1 MLPAPRDGRPAAMHN
16 QPPVSDRPPPQ
27 PAPEERPESFLTK
40 DRAKRFAFR
49 LDAIAKERSAHYGGA
64 RIGMT
69 SFVEAVPA
77 ILEVE
82 ADLAATI
89 DLVLRG
95 RLRDRERGETE
106 IPLVVVLEGV
116 RERVARARDLEERR
130 RALRIPTEWAE
141 RRFLQLL
148 ADASRRLDAFARL
161 YDDRRILP
169 VPAAVDL
176 THVLLRV
183 EEDAALARLPTVA
196 TETPGLRGRPVD
208 RIAPSLTSAADALED
223 LLRAARAE
231 VPAAPPPW
239 RVERA
244 SPTSPIGLA
253 IGDTSGLA
261 PGTRGAAGAD
271 GPAAADT
278 FAPEPTEE
286 RTSRARAV
294 LRFAHDVSVERVRD
308 AEGEVVGLRV
318 TLADRVAEAVG
329 ARVRE
334 DVALAPAVD
343 GAVRAYLAAAAKSDD
358 PTAPSRLVGVMGV
371 VRAVETELA
380 RVLAP
385 ALASSAARVAA
396 QRIPR
401 ESSRK
406 APIRREVVT
415 VLSDAIAGFPGHRVS
430 EVLDAIVEGKPG
442 RDAVKPPDA
451 AVVLAFLGRRWAK
464 ASGFGE
470 RVLPLGGLTD
480 DDVTTMIVDVVE
492 LAAIRAAL
500 DKGRDPGPA
509 WDARFEA
516 AAFRLLGRLA
526 PLPA

>member
-1 MLPAPRDGRPAAMHN
+1 MLPAPRDGRRAPMHN
-16 QPPVSDRPPPQ
+16 HPPVSDRPPPQ

-64 RIGMT
+64 KIGMT

-82 ADLAATI
+82 NDLSTTI

-116 RERVARARDLEERR
+116 RERVARARELEERR
-130 RALRIPTEWAE
+130 RSMRIPAEWAE

-148 ADASRRLDAFARL
+148 ADAARRLEAFARL

-169 VPAAVDL
+169 LPAAVDL
-176 THVLLRV
+176 THVLMRV

-196 TETPGLRGRPVD
+196 TEQPGLRGRPVD

-231 VPAAPPPW
+231 VASAMPPW

-253 IGDTSGLA
+253 IGDTQGLE
-261 PGTRGAAGAD
+261 GAAGAD
-271 GPAAADT
+271 EAAAASS
-278 FAPEPTEE
+278 FAPEPAEE
-286 RTSRARAV
+286 RTARARAV
-294 LRFAHDVSVERVRD
+294 LRFAHEVSIERARD

-329 ARVRE
+329 ARVRP

-343 GAVRAYLAAAAKSDD
+343 GAVRAYLSAAAKSDD
-358 PTAPSRLVGVMGV
+358 AMAPSRLVGVMGV
-371 VRAVETELA
+371 CRVVEAELA
-380 RVLAP
+380 RVLGP
-385 ALASSAARVAA
+385 ALVSSAARVAA
-396 QRIPR
+396 QRVPR

-406 APIRREVVT
+406 APIRREVVA
-415 VLSDAIAGFPGHRVS
+415 VLTDAIPGFPGHRVS
-430 EVLDAIVEGKPG
+430 EVLDALVEGKPG
-442 RDAVKPPDA
+442 RDMTKPPDA
-451 AVVLAFLGRRWAK
+451 AVVLAFLGRRWSK

-470 RVLPLGGLTD
+470 RVLPLGTLTE
-480 DDVTTMIVDVVE
+480 DDVTSTVVDVIE
-492 LAAIRAAL
+492 LAAIRSAL
-500 DKGRDPGPA
+500 DKGRDPGPG
-509 WDARFEA
+509 WDARFET
-516 AAFRLLGRLA
+516 AAFRLLGRFA